1 MTALDRLLDR
11 IGDPHDASKPH
22 PLVTLEEFFT
32 DNDDCESLGPYA
44 RARFSPADFF
54 AVLVELRGAKGFHDI
69 RVEILPELSPSGWP
83 YSDTVWIVSNF
94 DRRKL
99 PRQLT
104 HLFWD
109 GFLPCDW
116 LSHPRTNGVSME
128 PLAIP
133 DGAFVQGF
141 AYF

>member
-1 MTALDRLLDR
+1 MAAIDRLLDR

-32 DNDDCESLGPYA
+32 DNADSESLGPYA
-44 RARFSPADFF
+44 RARFDPSDFF
-54 AVLVELRGAKGFHDI
+54 AVLVDLRAAEGFHDI

-83 YSDTVWIVSNF
+83 YSNTVWIVSYF
-94 DRRKL
+94 DRREL

-104 HLFWD
+104 RTFWD
-109 GFLPCDW
+109 SFLPCDW
-116 LSHPRTNGVSME
+116 LSYPHMNDVSME

-133 DGAFVQGF
+133 DGAFVQGL